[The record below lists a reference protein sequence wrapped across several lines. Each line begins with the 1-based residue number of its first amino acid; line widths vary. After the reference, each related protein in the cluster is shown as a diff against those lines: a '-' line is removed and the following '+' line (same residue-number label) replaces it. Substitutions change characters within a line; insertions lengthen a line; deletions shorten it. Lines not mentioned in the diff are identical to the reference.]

1 MFWDSASRT
10 PSIHWTATGT
20 SVHTQLK
27 DRESAKTS
35 TSMSSA
41 IIIEATVALSD
52 KIIVIQ
58 RVACTTWRLQFRLN
72 GKLKLN
78 YDLTVSAW
86 YKSRESFLFKIDTEF
101 MLVNVFFFCCQ
112 KLFQNCFF
120 IQCFVALVY
129 CYCHCWSI
137 CVSMKA
143 QKKLNHGKLFFLY
156 IKASSSHYPQNYIIC
171 SANEQSD
178 GRTRIGRQQ
187 NGDTYTLEISFPAVK
202 YVLG

>member
-86 YKSRESFLFKIDTEF
+86 YKSRESFLFKTDTEF
-101 MLVNVFFFCCQ
+101 MLVNVFSFVVKNCSISLFNVLLHLFIVTVIVDLFVFRWKHKKSSITESFF
-112 KLFQNCFF
+112 
-120 IQCFVALVY
+120 
-129 CYCHCWSI
+129 S
-137 CVSMKA
+137 
-143 QKKLNHGKLFFLY
+143 
-156 IKASSSHYPQNYIIC
+156 
-171 SANEQSD
+171 
-178 GRTRIGRQQ
+178 
-187 NGDTYTLEISFPAVK
+187 YT
-202 YVLG
+202 